1 MTEVDEKTL
10 AFEFDNERDREQIL
24 DLSPWSVQGHCL
36 NLKVCRV
43 DGCLEEMNFNLMQ
56 IWIQIYGQSLDMY
69 NTNIGRCISVESEE
83 AMHQRSLLRLKIEI
97 NGEVP
102 LMTGFWWANSVGQ
115 YKWATIKYETLSGF
129 CYECGMLENTSQHC
143 GEEVVMSELKPGYP
157 RYSAWLF
164 GLSQRTNKW
173 YHVGE

>member
-83 AMHQRSLLRLKIEI
+83 AMHQRSLL
-97 NGEVP
+97 
-102 LMTGFWWANSVGQ
+102 
-115 YKWATIKYETLSGF
+115 
-129 CYECGMLENTSQHC
+129 
-143 GEEVVMSELKPGYP
+143 
-157 RYSAWLF
+157 
-164 GLSQRTNKW
+164 
-173 YHVGE
+173 